1 MWSIITP
8 AVTTLAMALPAP
20 AAAACA
26 GADAAPAQRDR
37 QANSATVL
45 CLLSEQRAAHG
56 LPPLGSDRRLAA
68 AARAHSRDMAVH
80 HYFAH
85 DSRSGASFAVRIRR
99 TGWMRGRRRWS
110 VGENLAWGTGGLA
123 TPRAIV
129 AAWMKSPPHRR
140 AILES
145 AYRVVGIGVAIGA
158 PVDGAADGATYTADF
173 GS

>member
-8 AVTTLAMALPAP
+8 AVTTLAMAMPAP

-26 GADAAPAQRDR
+26 GADAAPAPRDR
-37 QANSATVL
+37 QASSATVH
-45 CLLSEQRAAHG
+45 CLLNEQRAAHG
-56 LPPLGSDRRLAA
+56 LPPLG
-68 AARAHSRDMAVH
+68 RDMALH

-129 AAWMKSPPHRR
+129 SAWMKSPPHRR

-145 AYRVVGIGVAIGA
+145 AYRAVGIGVAIGA